1 MSNIILFL
9 ILTISTL
16 FVLGQNP
23 SANVFCSGPRQ
34 PTKLGN
40 NYWCSATD
48 NSVFYQCTTKKNA
61 GPTSCPAGTS
71 CQCDVANACPSDF
84 GSPCRT
90 IVAPTPPTLAPT
102 VAPTRPTLAPTV
114 AVTPAPE
121 TPPPS

>member
-61 GPTSCPAGTS
+61 GPTTCPTGTT
-71 CQCDVANACPSDF
+71 CQCNVNKACPSNY

-90 IVAPTPPTLAPT
+90 GIPPTLPPTLPPT
-102 VAPTRPTLAPTV
+102 VPPILPPTPG
-114 AVTPAPE
+114 PE
-121 TPPPS
+121 CKRGIC